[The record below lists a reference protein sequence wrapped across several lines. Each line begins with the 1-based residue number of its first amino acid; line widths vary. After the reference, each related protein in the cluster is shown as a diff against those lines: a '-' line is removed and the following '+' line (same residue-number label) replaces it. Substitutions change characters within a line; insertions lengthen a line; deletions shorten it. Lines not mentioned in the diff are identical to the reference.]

1 MNELKITRTASVI
14 DASTETVNAVYG
26 IRYQIEEYDGIKNLL
41 AVHVE
46 IAKKQEDGTTMNIG
60 NMDYNS
66 EQISMSGFPYS
77 DKTTTYMSE
86 FAEIVEKIKET
97 INKG

>member
-1 MNELKITRTASVI
+1 MNELKTTRTTSIV
-14 DASTETVNAVYG
+14 DANKETVNAVYN
-26 IRYQIEEYDGIKNLL
+26 IRYQIEEYDGVKNLL

-46 IAKKQEDGTTMNIG
+46 IAEKQEEGVTMNIG

-77 DKTTTYMSE
+77 EKTSTYMDE
-86 FAEIVEKIKET
+86 FTAIVEEIKLL
-97 INKG
+97 IK

>member
-1 MNELKITRTASVI
+1 MSELKILRTTSIV
-14 DASTETVNAVYG
+14 DANKETVNAVYN
-26 IRYQIEEYDGIKNLL
+26 IRYQIEEYDGVKNLL

-46 IAKKQEDGTTMNIG
+46 IAEKQEEGVTMNIG

-77 DKTTTYMSE
+77 EKTSTYMDE
-86 FAEIVEKIKET
+86 FTAIVEEIKLL
-97 INKG
+97 IK

>member
-1 MNELKITRTASVI
+1 MNELKTKRTTSIV
-14 DASTETVNAVYG
+14 DANKETVNAVYN
-26 IRYQIEEYDGIKNLL
+26 ISYQIEEYDGVKNLL

-46 IAKKQEDGTTMNIG
+46 IAEKQEEGVTMNIG

-77 DKTTTYMSE
+77 EKTSTYMDE
-86 FAEIVEKIKET
+86 FTAIVEEIKLL
-97 INKG
+97 IK

>member
-1 MNELKITRTASVI
+1 MELKITRTASIV
-14 DASTETVNAVYG
+14 DANTETVNAVYN
-26 IRYQIEEYDGIKNLL
+26 IRYQFEEYDGIKNLL

-86 FAEIVEKIKET
+86 FTAIVEEIKSQ
-97 INKG
+97 IK

>member
-1 MNELKITRTASVI
+1 MNELKTTRTTSIV
-14 DASTETVNAVYG
+14 DANKETVNAVYN
-26 IRYQIEEYDGIKNLL
+26 IRYQIEEYDGVKNLL

-46 IAKKQEDGTTMNIG
+46 IAEKQEEGVTMNIG

-66 EQISMSGFPYS
+66 GHISMSGFPYS

>member
-1 MNELKITRTASVI
+1 MELKITRTASVI

-26 IRYQIEEYDGIKNLL
+26 IRYQFEEYDGVKNLL

-46 IAKKQEDGTTMNIG
+46 IAEKQEGGVTMNIG

-66 EQISMSGFPYS
+66 GNISMSGFPYS
-77 DKTTTYMSE
+77 EKTTTYMEE
-86 FAEIVEKIKET
+86 FSAIVEDIKVSL
-97 INKG
+97 I